1 MKNILIIVIIAFL
14 TACSSPADKLNNT
27 NEDKEINTKTPVTV
41 TKLQVEKFDHYFRAS
56 GTVEA
61 INSAFISPEIN
72 GQIKN
77 LYVEEGERV
86 IKGQILAKLN
96 TNLTDNV
103 IKEIKTSIELAK
115 TVFEKQKQLW
125 EKEIGSEMQYLQAK
139 HNKESLENKLKTLYA
154 QQEMAIVK
162 APIDGIIDEIFQKK
176 GELGIPG
183 KQMMQIVNL
192 DDLYINAD
200 IAESHIADIKK
211 GDEVMLSFPAYP
223 EMEMK
228 VPVFRTGNIINP
240 ANRTFKVQLKIKNQN
255 EKLKPNLIAL
265 IMINDFS
272 EESAL
277 VVPSIIIKQ
286 DINGS
291 YLYVIEK
298 MDDKNI
304 ARKKYIKTG
313 MSFNE
318 RTMITGGVKAGEL
331 IVTKGYTQVSAGV
344 EVSLFNK

>member
-1 MKNILIIVIIAFL
+1 MKKILSFAIIAL
-14 TACSSPADKLNNT
+14 LAACSTTTEKATEK
-27 NEDKEINTKTPVTV
+27 KEIITKTPVTV
-41 TKLQVEKFDHYFRAS
+41 AKLQNKEFNHFIQVS

-61 INSAFISPEIN
+61 IHSAFISPEIN
-72 GQIKN
+72 GQIKKIF
-77 LYVEEGERV
+77 VEEGERV
-86 IKGQILAKLN
+86 TKGQILAKLN
-96 TNLTDNV
+96 TSIMDNG
-103 IKEIKTSIELAK
+103 IEELKTSLELAK
-115 TVFEKQKQLW
+115 TVYKKQKQLW
-125 EKEIGSEMQYLQAK
+125 QKEIGSEIQYLQAK
-139 HNKESLENKLKTLYA
+139 NNKESLENKIKTLKA
-154 QQEMAIVK
+154 QQEMAILK
-162 APIDGIIDEIFQKK
+162 APINGIIDEIFQKV

-183 KQMMQIVNL
+183 MQMMQIVNL
-192 DDLYINAD
+192 DNLYINAD

-223 EMEMK
+223 GMEMK
-228 VPVFRTGNIINP
+228 VPVFRIGNIINP

-265 IMINDFS
+265 ILINDFS
-272 EESAL
+272 EELAL
-277 VVPSIIIKQ
+277 VVPSMIIKQ

-298 MDDKNI
+298 TDNKNI

-318 RTMITGGVKAGEL
+318 KTMITGGVEAGEL
-331 IVTKGYTQVSAGV
+331 IVTKGYTLISDGV